1 MKRQIQNDIRLK
13 HKCNW
18 HADTDSLVGIMHPGM
33 KYYRWQFVA
42 ECPRC
47 HKRVVVK
54 CTNQKNAEEV
64 MAGYP
69 VLVRFPK

>member
-1 MKRQIQNDIRLK
+1 MQKRDIRLEHECK
-13 HKCNW
+13 L
-18 HADTDSLVGIMHPGM
+18 HADPDSLVGIMQPGM

-54 CTNQKNAEEV
+54 CTNMKNAEEV

-69 VLVRFPK
+69 ELVRFPK